1 MPYSDSDVARH
12 ISSVRT
18 REKSCRI
25 GELARRAGVT
35 IRTIRYYEELG
46 ILAPPERASL
56 HRRYTDT
63 DLVHLQRVQQLKG
76 YGLAL
81 GEIREIFELARE
93 DPTGEKSRRRLLD
106 RYREKWREA
115 ADRRLRLEQY
125 MRELEW
131 HVQQLEAVGDFR
143 SCPGEECRQC
153 RFAGMCKFYK
163 ESQ

>member
-106 RYREKWREA
+106 RYREKGRGGGARRPRTA
-115 ADRRLRLEQY
+115 A
-125 MRELEW
+125 
-131 HVQQLEAVGDFR
+131 
-143 SCPGEECRQC
+143 
-153 RFAGMCKFYK
+153 
-163 ESQ
+163 